1 MIDDF
6 IRPERPK
13 KPVHPHKQTSHTKP
27 KPLPASDEPAFRT
40 PEEVAA
46 TEPDIAPPPARSFEP
61 PIELAA
67 KNKRRFVPEW
77 HWPPTKKQLIIG
89 AIVILLLGGGAA
101 TWFLTRPAPVKVTA
115 TPKKV
120 APKPK
125 PVAPTTVASTLS
137 GLQVDPSV
145 NLRPVTGV
153 MIENSLD
160 ARPQSGLSQA
170 SVVFEAIAEGGITRF
185 LALFQDTQPANVG
198 PIRSSRPYYLRWV
211 LGFDAGYAHVGG
223 SPEALQDIKDW
234 GVRDL
239 DQFYNGGSYHRVSNR
254 VAPHNVYTGIPTL
267 VQLEAAKGYTSS
279 SFTGFARKKE
289 APSKQP
295 TVTSIDFAVS
305 SALYNAHYDYDAA
318 TNSYKRSEGGSP
330 HIDAETSG
338 QISPKV
344 VIALVMPYSLESDGY
359 HSSYQNIGSG
369 AAYIFQ
375 DGTLTQGQW
384 SKPDNGTQIT
394 FTDSNGQPLALNPGQ
409 TWLTALSDSSKV
421 TYK

>member
-13 KPVHPHKQTSHTKP
+13 KPAHPHKQTSPATP
-27 KPLPASDEPAFRT
+27 NPLPASDEPAFRT

-46 TEPDIAPPPARSFEP
+46 NEPDVAPAAPRSFEP
-61 PIELAA
+61 PIEAQA
-67 KNKRRFVPEW
+67 KQKRRFVPEW

-89 AIVILLLGGGAA
+89 AVVILVLGSGASA
-101 TWFLTRPAPVKVTA
+101 WLLTRPSPVKVVA

-120 APKPK
+120 IPKPK
-125 PVAPTTVASTLS
+125 PVVPTTVASTLS
-137 GLQVDPSV
+137 GLPVDPSV
-145 NLRPVTGV
+145 NQRPVTGV

-185 LALFQDTQPANVG
+185 LALYQDTQPTNVG
-198 PIRSSRPYYLRWV
+198 PIRSSRPYYLRWA

-267 VQLEAAKGYTSS
+267 VQLEATKGYASS

-295 TVTSIDFAVS
+295 AVTSIDLSVS
-305 SALYNAHYDYDAA
+305 SALYSAHYDYNAS

-330 HIDAETSG
+330 HIDAETSA
-338 QISPKV
+338 QIAPKV

-375 DGTLTQGQW
+375 D
-384 SKPDNGTQIT
+384 
-394 FTDSNGQPLALNPGQ
+394 
-409 TWLTALSDSSKV
+409 
-421 TYK
+421 